1 VLGVIGGR
9 DRQEF
14 EAFFAASGKGRSADQ
29 LVHLLLTGER

>member
-9 DRQEF
+9 DRLEF
-14 EAFFAASGKGRSADQ
+14 EAFCAASGKGWRADQ